1 MDPQT
6 LWELRRSSNKA
17 TPFKECQAAEESL
30 ERKACS
36 CSLEV
41 TISDFREAWCEPG
54 VARVAVLGW
63 GLWLVPPREK
73 MVVVAKMVADLPE
86 RGGVRA
92 LRVTDI
98 SSGSYEDLSRRNG
111 G

>member
-1 MDPQT
+1 MSQPH
-6 LWELRRSSNKA
+6 A
-17 TPFKECQAAEESL
+17 GAGQAHKDWGTGMGSGHDYDWCHH
-30 ERKACS
+30 KS
-36 CSLEV
+36 
-41 TISDFREAWCEPG
+41 SDFREAWCEPG

-73 MVVVAKMVADLPE
+73 MVVVAKTVADLPE